1 MVELLHVRFSFL
13 CRSWRVNNKAQSPI
27 VLRIVYRHERR
38 DVYTGLYCISKE
50 WNNDVGKVDFQSK
63 QASTINKN
71 LEVINYQAMQVLD
84 QLKFSGTPF
93 TIDELVARLKGK
105 EERPTLMSE
114 YLNGRCKELRKKS
127 GIDISPATFEK
138 YERSCRFVI
147 LFLEKEFKVKNYALV
162 KVDSR
167 FLEEYFQY
175 LRSVRKIG
183 NNTAVK
189 YMTFLRTLL
198 MPAIQASVIRQNPFR
213 GLKLRIK
220 TVPKGGTITF
230 FNSEIPYKVQFFY

>member
-1 MVELLHVRFSFL
+1 M
-13 CRSWRVNNKAQSPI
+13 I
-27 VLRIVYRHERR
+27 I
-38 DVYTGLYCISKE
+38 
-50 WNNDVGKVDFQSK
+50 
-63 QASTINKN
+63 
-71 LEVINYQAMQVLD
+71 
-84 QLKFSGTPF
+84 
-93 TIDELVARLKGK
+93 
-105 EERPTLMSE
+105 E

-138 YERSCRFVI
+138 YERSSRFVI
-147 LFLEKEFKVKNYALV
+147 HFLGKEFKVKNYALV

-198 MPAIQASVIRQNPFR
+198 MPAIHAGVIRQNPFR
-213 GLKLRIK
+213 GLKFRIK
-220 TVPKGGTITF
+220 TVPKGFLTDEDIDMLYYVALD
-230 FNSEIPYKVQFFY
+230 SPDLARIRVQEPYS